1 MEDAYAL
8 IAPFYDLEFDEFDA
22 DVELYLGYADYVGSP
37 VLELGCGTGRLL
49 LPLAKAGL
57 QVHGIDSSPA
67 MIARARARLEEAGI
81 SGVELR
87 IGDMTDLSA
96 YPAAH
101 FRMVFAAI
109 NSFLHLETRERQLTA
124 LAEVHRVLHP
134 DGILILDLFHPTPAL
149 LHAMEDGLRVD
160 GQWPLPGGGRVDRFS
175 TRRVYPA
182 EQRIETTLYY
192 DHTEP
197 GGAVRR
203 TVTSYT
209 MRYIHRFEMEG
220 LLDQAGFDLEGI
232 YGSYE
237 LDPFDDDSAIML
249 FVAHRR
255 P

>member
-1 MEDAYAL
+1 MDDAYAA
-8 IAPFYDLEFDEFDA
+8 IAPFYDLEFGEFDA
-22 DVELYLGYADYVGSP
+22 DVDLYLGYADYVGSP

-49 LPLAKAGL
+49 LPLARAGL

-67 MIARARARLEEAGI
+67 MIARAQARLEDAGV
-81 SGVELR
+81 SDVELR
-87 IGDMTDLSA
+87 TGDMTDLSA
-96 YPAAH
+96 YPDAH

-109 NSFLHLETRERQLTA
+109 NSFLHLETRGRQLTA
-124 LAEVHRVLHP
+124 LTEVRRVLHP
-134 DGILILDLFHPTPAL
+134 DGIMILDIFHPTPAV
-149 LHAMEDGLRVD
+149 LHAMDEALRVD
-160 GQWPLPGGGRVDRFS
+160 GQWPLPTGGRVDRFS
-175 TRRVYPA
+175 MRRVYPA

-197 GGAVRR
+197 GGSVRR

-220 LLDQAGFDLEGI
+220 LLDQAGFVLEGV

-237 LDPFDDDSAIML
+237 LDPLEDDSAIML

-255 P
+255 A